1 MLMPANYGQRPP
13 PSSPKPPI
21 NAKGTTGV
29 RGKPESVGGGLP
41 LPDAAQM

>member
-29 RGKPESVGGGLP
+29 RGKPEPFGDRLP